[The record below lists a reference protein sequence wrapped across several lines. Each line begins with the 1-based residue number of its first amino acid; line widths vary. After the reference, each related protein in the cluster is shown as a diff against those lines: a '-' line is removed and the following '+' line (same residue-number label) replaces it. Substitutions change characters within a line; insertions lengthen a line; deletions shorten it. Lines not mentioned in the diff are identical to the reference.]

1 MGMRT
6 FVTILGVILAA
17 LVGAL
22 VLIGLAFVLAGD
34 RVTRELDKEQRPA
47 SITTRQFDRLDADA
61 TRKQVE
67 KRLGESARAE
77 EFEIEGLEQQEPE
90 GSSCVYYDR
99 RGGRL
104 GDFFQIC
111 FRGDRV
117 HSTREL

>member
-1 MGMRT
+1 MR
-6 FVTILGVILAA
+6 TILGIFGVILGA

-22 VLIGLAFVLAGD
+22 LLIGLAFVLFGE
-34 RVTRELDKEQRPA
+34 RVTRSLDEEQRPA
-47 SITTRQFDRLDADA
+47 SITVRQLDRLDADA

-67 KRLGESARAE
+67 ERLGDSARAE
-77 EFEIEGLEQQEPE
+77 EFEFEGLEQQEPE

-104 GDFFQIC
+104 GDIFQIC

-117 HSTREL
+117 DSTRRL